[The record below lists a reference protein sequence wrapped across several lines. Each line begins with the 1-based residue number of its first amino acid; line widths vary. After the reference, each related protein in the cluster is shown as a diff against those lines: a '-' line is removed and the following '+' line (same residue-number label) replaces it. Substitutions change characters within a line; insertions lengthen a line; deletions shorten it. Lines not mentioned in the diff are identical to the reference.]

1 MAVRVRVK
9 EQENIYFSVM
19 NKTMANKFNYFKQLY
34 QDNKFDVLLKEKS
47 AIYWLKLRSISRKAL
62 MVEFCKLAKI
72 DCVDIKGPKLF
83 EHIYKQQPSEKLLT
97 KFIEEKYQ
105 EERTKRKAGE
115 TKLIS
120 ELYKLQVFDWG
131 GLYQNNFERTIIN
144 NYVKKIKDFKIL
156 NEKVECEIHES
167 MKSYI
172 LSSWFNH
179 WTSILT
185 EDVFKDHEKVT
196 PTVGLIK
203 KVDFFVGEIP
213 FDLKVTYFPD
223 GFMQMKRRELGCGT
237 EVQELKRFAREKG
250 INYDRNQKDKII
262 FIELLTRFK
271 ESVDPE
277 IKKFWEQFNNTRKKI
292 IKDTMT
298 NPSTL
303 IRWLYEKQGDR
314 RFDAAN
320 RLFLILM
327 DESNLEESWKMK
339 RNIDL
344 LKDEINDY
352 LDNVN
357 FKNTKQF
364 EITFDWED
372 GQKYSALSDIM
383 FITKK

>member
-144 NYVKKIKDFKIL
+144 NYV
-156 NEKVECEIHES
+156 
-167 MKSYI
+167 
-172 LSSWFNH
+172 
-179 WTSILT
+179 
-185 EDVFKDHEKVT
+185 
-196 PTVGLIK
+196 
-203 KVDFFVGEIP
+203 
-213 FDLKVTYFPD
+213 
-223 GFMQMKRRELGCGT
+223 
-237 EVQELKRFAREKG
+237 
-250 INYDRNQKDKII
+250 
-262 FIELLTRFK
+262 
-271 ESVDPE
+271 
-277 IKKFWEQFNNTRKKI
+277 
-292 IKDTMT
+292 
-298 NPSTL
+298 
-303 IRWLYEKQGDR
+303 
-314 RFDAAN
+314 
-320 RLFLILM
+320 
-327 DESNLEESWKMK
+327 
-339 RNIDL
+339 
-344 LKDEINDY
+344 
-352 LDNVN
+352 
-357 FKNTKQF
+357 
-364 EITFDWED
+364 
-372 GQKYSALSDIM
+372 
-383 FITKK
+383 